1 MIKNTSQQWGLV
13 SQALHWGI
21 ALLMILVIGLGL
33 IGQEL
38 PLSGEKIK
46 IFVYHKS
53 VGILIL
59 ALVLVRIYWKLSQTQ
74 PQAAEGITPEQ
85 HKMAGLGHGVL
96 YGLML
101 ALPLSGWLLNS
112 AAGFPFKW
120 MDLFAFPSIPGVGES
135 VKDLFVQVHL
145 YLFYGLLVVLAG
157 HIGMALLHHF
167 KFKHTVLSRMLPKN
181 DKGFWWA
188 LMLAFVALSIFI
200 FTKSF
205 TVSATAQTESAPTAE
220 ATIET
225 TIEITEQATEKTD
238 QQWQVIDKQS
248 TLGFKNNYDGIE
260 FDGEF
265 SQFEAQLYFDED
277 EIEKSLFDVSI
288 DTASVTTFNPD
299 WDSSLPDAEWFNIIE
314 FPQARY
320 YATSFTKEGDEY
332 IAQGQLSL
340 KGFTRTVP
348 LRFTWQE
355 REDGKVDF
363 NGTATI
369 KRTDFGIGSGI
380 WQDDPTIGFDVE
392 VNVQLLLE

>member
-21 ALLMILVIGLGL
+21 ALLMILTIALGL

-46 IFVYHKS
+46 LFVYHKS
-53 VGILIL
+53 VGILVL
-59 ALVLVRIYWKLSQTQ
+59 ALVLTRIYWKLSQLQ
-74 PQAAEGITPEQ
+74 PTAAQGITARQ
-85 HKMAGLGHGVL
+85 QKMAGIGHGVL

-101 ALPLSGWLLNS
+101 ALPISGWLLNS

-120 MDLFAFPSIPGVGES
+120 MDLFVFPNIPGIDEPL
-135 VKDLFVQVHL
+135 KDLLVLVHL
-145 YLFYGLLVVLAG
+145 YLFYGFIAILAG

-167 KFKHTVLSRMLPKN
+167 KLKDAVLTRMLPQHNKT
-181 DKGFWWA
+181 FWR
-188 LMLAFVALSIFI
+188 LLLLAFVILAGFIFI
-200 FTKSF
+200 KTFAGTASVNPPAIA
-205 TVSATAQTESAPTAE
+205 VSDSGAAIVESEAKQTAP
-220 ATIET
+220 
-225 TIEITEQATEKTD
+225 
-238 QQWQVIDKQS
+238 QWQVIDEQS
-248 TLGFKNNYDGIE
+248 TLGFTNNYDGIE
-260 FDGEF
+260 FNGEF
-265 SQFEAQLYFDED
+265 SDFTAQLFFDKED
-277 EIEKSLFDVSI
+277 IPSSLFDVSI
-288 DTASVTTFNPD
+288 DITTVTTFNPD
-299 WDSSLPDAEWFNIIE
+299 WDSSLPDAEWFDSIE

-320 YATSFTKEGDEY
+320 YATTFTKDDDAY
-332 IAQGQLSL
+332 IAEGQLSL

-392 VNVQLLLE
+392 VKIDLLLQKY

>member
-21 ALLMILVIGLGL
+21 ALLMILTIALGL

-46 IFVYHKS
+46 LFVYHKS
-53 VGILIL
+53 VGILVL
-59 ALVLVRIYWKLSQTQ
+59 ALVLIRIYWKLSQLQ
-74 PQAAEGITPEQ
+74 PTAAQGITARQ
-85 HKMAGLGHGVL
+85 QKMAGIGHGVL

-101 ALPLSGWLLNS
+101 ALPISGWLLNS

-120 MDLFAFPSIPGVGES
+120 MDLFVFPNIPGIDQS
-135 VKDLFVQVHL
+135 LKDLLVLVHL
-145 YLFYGLLVVLAG
+145 YLFYGFIGILAG

-167 KFKHTVLSRMLPKN
+167 KLKDAVLTRMLPQHNKT
-181 DKGFWWA
+181 FWR
-188 LMLAFVALSIFI
+188 LLLLAFVVLTGFIFI
-200 FTKSF
+200 KTFAGTASVN
-205 TVSATAQTESAPTAE
+205 TPALAVSDSG
-220 ATIET
+220 ATIVENET
-225 TIEITEQATEKTD
+225 KKTAP
-238 QQWQVIDKQS
+238 QWQVIDEQS
-248 TLGFKNNYDGIE
+248 TLGFTNNYDGIE
-260 FDGEF
+260 FNGEF
-265 SQFEAQLYFDED
+265 SDFTAQLFFDKED
-277 EIEKSLFDVSI
+277 IPSSLFDVSI
-288 DTASVTTFNPD
+288 DITTVTTFNPD

-320 YATSFTKEGDEY
+320 YATSFIKEGDAY